1 MMKAIFPKSHSKKE
15 SVDQA
20 VHRLSDRAQ
29 VHGEQATTSAVGGS
43 STARRYHARPDVQQS
58 LRPRPPGMR
67 TDGDHSPSTA
77 RPTT

>member
-29 VHGEQATTSAVGGS
+29 VHGEQATTSAVGGHPQRDAITRGRMCS
-43 STARRYHARPDVQQS
+43 RA
-58 LRPRPPGMR
+58 
-67 TDGDHSPSTA
+67 
-77 RPTT
+77 